1 MPDCITWADHLD
13 DIYTSRSGYSC
24 LLSSHSED
32 LHNADI
38 SWNLI
43 WKMKAPK
50 KVKLFFWTAS
60 HESLPTKALLHRR
73 GMALS
78 PSCHRCDDH
87 VEDVLHYLMDC
98 PLAACIWRS
107 LGYNVQLS
115 FKNYTLTRGSKK
127 VSVSR
132 ALSFLW
138 QVSGV
143 FGKHVMWCVLVMS
156 RLAVIIYDIMLGAT
170 LVLSRRPWVA
180 MFSLVGNNAEP
191 LGTIFVWKLRFS
203 MLMGL
208 VLGVPTA
215 QNLEV
220 CSVIRM
226 VLGFVVSHDL
236 LAFRTTCM
244 RNYLRSCMV

>member
-1 MPDCITWADHLD
+1 VPDCITWADHFD
-13 DIYTSRSGYSC
+13 AIYTSRSGYSC

-127 VSVSR
+127 VFVSQT
-132 ALSFLW
+132 LSFLW

-143 FGKHVMWCVLVMS
+143 FGKHGMWCVLVMS
-156 RLAVIIYDIMLGAT
+156 RLAIIKCNIMLEAI
-170 LVLSRRPWVA
+170 LVISRRPWVA
-180 MFSLVGNNAEP
+180 VFSLAVRNDGP
-191 LGTIFVWKLRFS
+191 IGTLPVWKLRFS
-203 MLMGL
+203 MLMGV
-208 VLGVPTA
+208 VLGVPGA
-215 QNLEV
+215 QALVV
-220 CSVIRM
+220 CSLIRM
-226 VLGFVVSHDL
+226 ALGFVVS
-236 LAFRTTCM
+236 
-244 RNYLRSCMV
+244 